1 MHHYPT
7 LSADTQKW
15 FVLCTLGLEV
25 CKQVVS
31 DDRIE
36 VKSVDWENNNFAEVP
51 TLSWKANCLT
61 RKAIL
66 IVSIQPYKCWILYK
80 SMQVSKVS
88 VSWISQKEV
97 YFVKPLN
104 PGRQLT
110 IIGWGFSFVWSNTM
124 LKSYLIEKSADCSKL
139 FLICSALQ
147 NAKTAR

>member
-36 VKSVDWENNNFAEVP
+36 VNGVDWENNNFAEVP

-61 RKAIL
+61 QKAIL
-66 IVSIQPYKCWILYK
+66 IVSIQPYKCRILFK
-80 SMQVSKVS
+80 SVQVSKVS
-88 VSWISQKEV
+88 VSLMQPKGASLFCKAPSTQV
-97 YFVKPLN
+97 DSTQS
-104 PGRQLT
+104 GR
-110 IIGWGFSFVWSNTM
+110 GFSFAWSNTM
-124 LKSYLIEKSADCSKL
+124 LESYLTE
-139 FLICSALQ
+139 
-147 NAKTAR
+147 